1 METTRQRV
9 VIIGAGFG
17 GLFAARALVG
27 QAVDVLLID
36 RHNYH
41 TFTPLLYQVATSGLE
56 PEQIAFPVRGIFRG
70 RTNIRFLLGEVT
82 EIDAE
87 RRLVRVQTQDG
98 ERDETYDYLIVAG
111 GTVTNYFN
119 NPQLE
124 ASALALKDLNEAVAL
139 RHHILRL
146 FEQAAWTDDPET
158 CRALMTF
165 VVVGGGPTGLETAG
179 AMLELYR
186 YVLRHDYGH
195 MEDLQARVVLV
206 EAADR
211 LLLPYPESLQAAALD
226 QLRSLGV
233 EVILGNPVEEVSVNH
248 IVLKDGT
255 RIDTHTLIWSAG
267 VKGSPLAQMLGV
279 ELARGGR
286 VPVAP
291 TMAVRELENVYVVG
305 DLAYLPND
313 DGQPSPML
321 IPFAQQSGTLAA
333 RNILRR
339 IEGQPEAAF
348 RYHDRGMMATI
359 GRNRAVAWIYNR
371 IPVTGFLAWLA
382 WLGLHLVT
390 LLGFRNRLTVFIS
403 WVWNYLTFDRSVR
416 IILQPRSAP
425 QPDAEPEPMRELV
438 H

>member
-17 GLFAARALVG
+17 GLFAARALTG
-27 QAVDVLLID
+27 QPVDVLLID
-36 RHNYH
+36 RNNYH
-41 TFTPLLYQVATSGLE
+41 SFTPLLYQVATSGLE

-82 EIDAE
+82 GIDTD
-87 RRLVRVQTQDG
+87 RQHVLVQTPDG
-98 ERDETYDYLIVAG
+98 VREEAYDYLIVAG
-111 GTVTNYFN
+111 GTVTNFYDDES
-119 NPQLE
+119 LE
-124 ASALALKDLNEAVAL
+124 AHALGLKDLSEAIAL
-139 RHHILRL
+139 RHHILKL
-146 FEQAAWTDDPET
+146 FEQAAWTDDPAT

-165 VVVGGGPTGLETAG
+165 VVVGGGPTGLE
-179 AMLELYR
+179 LYR
-186 YVLRHDYGH
+186 DVLRHDYGH

-211 LLLPYPESLQAAALD
+211 LLLPYPATLQDAALE

-233 EVILGNPVEEVSVNH
+233 EVILGNPVAEAHADH

-267 VKGSPLAQMLGV
+267 VKGSPLAQMLGI
-279 ELARGGR
+279 ELAQGGR
-286 VPVAP
+286 VPVEP
-291 TMAVRELENVYVVG
+291 TMTARGLENVYVVG
-305 DLAYLPND
+305 DLAYLLDERGRPY
-313 DGQPSPML
+313 PML

-339 IEGQPEAAF
+339 IEGRPQAAF
-348 RYHDRGMMATI
+348 RYNDRGMMATI

-371 IPVTGFLAWLA
+371 IPVSGFLAWLA
-382 WLGLHLVT
+382 WLGLHLIT

-403 WVWNYLTFDRSVR
+403 WVWNYLTYDRSVR
-416 IILQPRSAP
+416 IILQPRRTGQAQVEQESV
-425 QPDAEPEPMRELV
+425 RELV
-438 H
+438 R